1 MNTTESNNPASSN
14 PGSTE
19 DWRTRLTD
27 LIADY
32 RSRTPDKSRNRYQ
45 RARDW
50 QAELDDHGLAAPAWP
65 REVGGLDLALD
76 DLLDYYRITS
86 AAKVPSHPC
95 PLSMIVAPTLIAHGT
110 DAQKERFLKPLL
122 RADELWCQGFSE
134 PAAGSDLASLT
145 TRAVRDGEDYVV
157 SGQKIWTSQADRAD
171 WIFALV
177 RTTPLEPGTKRS
189 TSGISYLLI
198 PMTSP
203 GITVRPLRDIS
214 GAAHFAEVFFDE
226 VRVPVANRI
235 GAEGEGW
242 SIMRTS
248 LGHERATAFLADEFR
263 YRHTVDRVVS
273 LVIEQ
278 GLADDP
284 LIRQQVAGLEIGVQS
299 VAQNSARA
307 LAAVLRGQD
316 PGAVASVNRLVKSE
330 FEQRLHALALRATG
344 EAAVLDSRADGACD
358 GGRWTYGYLMSRAT
372 TIGAG
377 TAETQRNT
385 IAEKVLGLPS
395 SRGER
400 VDESSVVA
408 AGEPMAVADDDEREL
423 RAALAGALK
432 SALDPADLLDR
443 SRAVDATDE
452 RLWSDLVGFGLPALH
467 VPADAGGAGADVRLL
482 CAAIEECAKVIA
494 PVPLLPTVVAAS
506 ILHAA
511 GATETLGAMVSGSVV
526 VPTSL
531 PTDHAWGRGRDAAP
545 VWDGT
550 SLRGE
555 QRLVPGAPLAASF
568 LVPAQRDGRPVLLLV
583 DRQPETVAV
592 SAQQAFDRSST
603 IGTVTFDGAEGTV
616 LAEGEAFDAIAAS
629 VRPIALLALGADAVG
644 VTARAVAL
652 AVDWAGQREQFG
664 RAIGSFQAV
673 SHRIA
678 DAAVALEGARNQILG
693 VAATID
699 ETSPNVADLDC
710 GVDLAVASA
719 LDAAITASESCIQ
732 VLGGIGFTWEHPAH
746 LLLRRARSTA
756 VLAGGADV
764 LRDRAATHLLSPKT

>member
-1 MNTTESNNPASSN
+1 MTATAT
-14 PGSTE
+14 G

-32 RSRTPDKSRNRYQ
+32 RSRTPDESKDRYQ

-95 PLSMIVAPTLIAHGT
+95 PLSMILAPTLIAHGT
-110 DAQKERFLKPLL
+110 GEQKERFLKPLL

-145 TRAVRDGEDYVV
+145 TRAVRDGDEYVV
-157 SGQKIWTSQADRAD
+157 TGQKIWTSQADRAD

-189 TSGISYLLI
+189 ASGISYLLI

-203 GITVRPLRDIS
+203 GITVRSLRDIS
-214 GAAHFAEVFFDE
+214 GAAHFAEVFFDD

-263 YRHTVDRVVS
+263 YRNTVDRVFR

-284 LIRQQVAGLEIGVQS
+284 LVRQWVADLEIGVQS
-299 VAQNSARA
+299 VAQNGARA

-377 TAETQRNT
+377 TAEIQRNT

-395 SRGER
+395 SRGEH
-400 VDESSVVA
+400 VDESSAVA

-432 SALDPADLLDR
+432 SAVDPAHLLDR
-443 SRAVDATDE
+443 SRAIDSSDAG
-452 RLWSDLVGFGLPALH
+452 LWSDLVGFGLPALH
-467 VPADAGGAGADVRLL
+467 VPAEGGGAGADVRLL
-482 CAAIEECAKVIA
+482 CAAVEECAKVIA

-511 GATETLGAMVSGSVV
+511 GAAEALSAVATGTVI
-526 VPTSL
+526 VPASL
-531 PTDHAWGRGRDAAP
+531 PTGPAWGRPGASSPA
-545 VWDGT
+545 WNGT
-550 SLRGE
+550 SLTGE
-555 QRLVPGAPLAASF
+555 QRLVQGAPVASSF
-568 LVPAQRDGRPVLLLV
+568 IVPAQQDGRPVLILV
-583 DRQPETVAV
+583 DGEPETVTV
-592 SAQQAFDRSST
+592 TAQQAFDRSST
-603 IGTVTFDGAEGTV
+603 VGTVRFDAAPGTV
-616 LAEGEAFDAIAAS
+616 LTEGDAVETVAAR
-629 VRPIALLALGADAVG
+629 VRPIALLAHGADAVG
-644 VTARAVAL
+644 VAARAVAL

-664 RAIGSFQAV
+664 HAIGSFQAV

-678 DAAVALEGARNQILG
+678 DAAVALEGARNQVLG
-693 VAATID
+693 VAATVD
-699 ETSPNVADLDC
+699 EGVVQGADLDC
-710 GVDLAVASA
+710 AVDLAVASA
-719 LDAAITASESCIQ
+719 LDAAITATESCIQ

-746 LLLRRARSTA
+746 LLLRRARSIA
-756 VLAGGADV
+756 VLAGGADT
-764 LRDRAATHLLSPKT
+764 LRDRAATHLLSTKT